1 MPTGWLTPFFP
12 SLTLITV
19 EVQENKG
26 KDPKSSQREK
36 TENLNEMTIR
46 LMSDFRKATIEGQ
59 AHGIIFQ
66 SCQSIIDLTN

>member
-1 MPTGWLTPFFP
+1 MPTGWLTAFFP
-12 SLTLITV
+12 SLSLITV

-36 TENLNEMTIR
+36 AENLNEMTIR
-46 LMSDFRKATIEGQ
+46 LMSDFRKATIEGR

-66 SCQSIIDLTN
+66 SCQSMIDLTN